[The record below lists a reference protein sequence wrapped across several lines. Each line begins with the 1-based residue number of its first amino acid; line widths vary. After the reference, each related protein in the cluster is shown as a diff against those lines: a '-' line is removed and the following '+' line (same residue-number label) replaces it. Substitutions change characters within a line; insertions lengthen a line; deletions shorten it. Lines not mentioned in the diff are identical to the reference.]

1 MNIVAPITQGY
12 LFSEIYNSV
21 GGNSMVA
28 GLPISEWETAGQT
41 GGAKLHE
48 DQANLAVPAGLVV
61 IEDAPQHKI
70 KYRTRGETKCE
81 VIPDDLFDK
90 LVDMVKVGKV
100 GKPTVSPTTPSLSGT
115 RRKGRKSTKGR
126 KSKKNNKAKQ

>member
-28 GLPISEWETAGQT
+28 GLPISAWENAGQT

-61 IEDAPQHKI
+61 IEDAPRHKI
-70 KYRTRGETKCE
+70 KYNHPQGETKCE

-90 LVDMVKVGKV
+90 LVDMVKVGKQY
-100 GKPTVSPTTPSLSGT
+100 S
-115 RRKGRKSTKGR
+115 RKNRKYHGRI
-126 KSKKNNKAKQ
+126 SKKNLDKINKAKK

>member
-28 GLPISEWETAGQT
+28 GLPISEWENAGQT
-41 GGAKLHE
+41 GGAKLHK

-61 IEDAPQHKI
+61 IEDAPRHKI
-70 KYRTRGETKCE
+70 KYNHPQGETKCE

-90 LVDMVKVGKV
+90 LVDMVKVDKQY
-100 GKPTVSPTTPSLSGT
+100 S
-115 RRKGRKSTKGR
+115 RKNRKYHGRI
-126 KSKKNNKAKQ
+126 SKKNLDKINKAKK

>member
-28 GLPISEWETAGQT
+28 GLPISEWENAGQT
-41 GGAKLHE
+41 GGAKLHK

-61 IEDAPQHKI
+61 IEDAPRHKI
-70 KYRTRGETKCE
+70 KYNHPQGETKCE
-81 VIPDDLFDK
+81 VIPNDLFDK
-90 LVDMVKVGKV
+90 LVDMVKV
-100 GKPTVSPTTPSLSGT
+100 GKPTVSPTTPSLSHT
-115 RRKGRKSTKGR
+115 RRKGRKSTKR
-126 KSKKNNKAKQ
+126 PKSKKNYKAK

>member
-90 LVDMVKVGKV
+90 LVDLVKVGKQY
-100 GKPTVSPTTPSLSGT
+100 S
-115 RRKGRKSTKGR
+115 RKNRKYHGRI
-126 KSKKNNKAKQ
+126 SKKNLDKIMKAKK

>member
-28 GLPISEWETAGQT
+28 GLPISEWENAGQT

-61 IEDAPQHKI
+61 IEDAPRHKI
-70 KYRTRGETKCE
+70 KYNHPQGETKCE

-90 LVDMVKVGKV
+90 LVDLVKVGKQY
-100 GKPTVSPTTPSLSGT
+100 S
-115 RRKGRKSTKGR
+115 RKNRKYHGRI
-126 KSKKNNKAKQ
+126 SKKNLDKINKAKK